1 MTSDLVTDTL
11 KMALAHHKNSDF
23 VHSDMGSQ
31 YTSHQFERLLNK
43 FKIRHSYSLK
53 GHPYDNGP
61 IEAFHSI
68 LKREFVYLT
77 KFKNY
82 DDLILKIE
90 NYLYW
95 YNHNRIRTAI

>member
-1 MTSDLVTDTL
+1 M
-11 KMALAHHKNSDF
+11 N
-23 VHSDMGSQ
+23 
-31 YTSHQFERLLNK
+31 E
-43 FKIRHSYSLK
+43 FKIKHSYSLK
-53 GHPYDNGP
+53 GYPYDNGP